1 MQKLMR
7 MSVAAIVL
15 VCLAAAPARAQNRE
29 HQQMA
34 AELRMLQ
41 EQQQQL
47 QLAVAQLLAQLTE
60 SLKTINA
67 RIDEASRAT
76 IKGFADQELSLKGVA
91 NDLSVIRERTQ
102 DTNTRIQG
110 LSDEVEALNMTVASI
125 PSLLTQA
132 TPVTLATPGVEPAA
146 TPAAPSVS
154 AQPAS
159 TQAPSTVGLS
169 PQRMYDTAWADYTSG
184 QFTLAITGFEQL
196 LRTFPMTARADDGQF
211 LIGESYSGLFRW
223 DDAIAA
229 YNRVIQNYPTGDQIP
244 LAYYKRGIA
253 QERLVQIDAARSS
266 FEQVIKRYP
275 ESDGARLAKQGL
287 DRLRPQTAPR

>member
-1 MQKLMR
+1 MQKMIM
-7 MSVAAIVL
+7 MSGAAMSL
-15 VCLAAAPARAQNRE
+15 VCLAAAPSLAQNRE

-41 EQQQQL
+41 EQQQEL
-47 QLAVAQLLAQLTE
+47 QLAVSQLLVQLTE

-76 IKGFADQELSLKGVA
+76 TKGFADQELSLKGVA

-110 LSDEVEALNMTVASI
+110 LSDEVEALNMTIATI

-132 TPVTLATPGVEPAA
+132 VPSVPADPAA
-146 TPAAPSVS
+146 DPAVGAPAGAAP
-154 AQPAS
+154 PAPAP
-159 TQAPSTVGLS
+159 APSTVGLS
-169 PQRMYDTAWADYTSG
+169 PQRMYETAWADYTAG
-184 QFTLAITGFEQL
+184 QYTLAITGFEQL
-196 LRTFPMTARADDGQF
+196 LRTFPMTARADDAQF
-211 LIGESYSGLFRW
+211 LIGESNSGLLRW
-223 DDAIAA
+223 EDAIGA
-229 YNRVIQNYPTGDQIP
+229 YNRVIQNYATGDQVP

-253 QERLVQIDAARSS
+253 QERLGQVDAARSS

-287 DRLRPQTAPR
+287 DRLKPQTAPR